1 MTVTVPAPRFIDID
15 GKRFLWREL
24 LQRRRE
30 RSFAPLSACR
40 LESFSHLRGLLRP
53 LVPFSSRLGSC
64 RIASAKVR

>member
-30 RSFAPLSACR
+30 QVAAAARVEQRAYYYVK
-40 LESFSHLRGLLRP
+40 FSR
-53 LVPFSSRLGSC
+53 
-64 RIASAKVR
+64 

>member
-1 MTVTVPAPRFIDID
+1 MIFAATRSQITRAMAIANC
-15 GKRFLWREL
+15 KRSK
-24 LQRRRE
+24 
-30 RSFAPLSACR
+30 RSSACR